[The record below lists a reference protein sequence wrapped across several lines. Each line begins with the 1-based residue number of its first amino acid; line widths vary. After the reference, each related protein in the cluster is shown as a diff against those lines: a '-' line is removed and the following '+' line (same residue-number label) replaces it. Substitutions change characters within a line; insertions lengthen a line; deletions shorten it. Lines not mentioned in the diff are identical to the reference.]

1 MDPISRRNA
10 LATLGFGA
18 AALVT
23 AGAVSAAP
31 PAGKS
36 ATPSPAAEPRESE
49 VGFKDGKFVLPPL
62 PYGYGDLEPAIDE
75 QTMKLHHDIHH
86 AAYVKGGNAALEA
99 LAATAAGTG
108 DAALTGHWNNEL
120 AFHGSGHALHTI
132 FWNNMKP
139 KGGGTPSGALATA
152 IKDSFGGQAQFEKL
166 FTATAMAVQGSGWA
180 ILGYDELSKRLQVI
194 QAEKHQNQTLQSIT
208 PILVLDV
215 WEHAYYLKYQ
225 NKRADYVKAFLTII
239 NDDDVSARYAKAVA
253 AA

>member
-1 MDPISRRNA
+1 MDPISRRHA
-10 LATLGFGA
+10 LTTLGFGA
-18 AALVT
+18 AALAT
-23 AGAVSAAP
+23 AGSLSAAP
-31 PAGKS
+31 SSGK
-36 ATPSPAAEPRESE
+36 SPAAESKESE

-62 PYGYGDLEPAIDE
+62 PYGYADLEPAIDE

-86 AAYVKGGNAALEA
+86 AGYVKGGNAALEA
-99 LAATAAGTG
+99 LAAIAAGTG

-120 AFHGSGHALHTI
+120 AFNGSGHALHTI

-139 KGGGTPSGALATA
+139 KGGGTVSPALAAATKA
-152 IKDSFGGQAQFEKL
+152 DFGGPEQMFKL

-180 ILGYDELSKRLQVI
+180 ILGYEPVSKKLQII
-194 QAEKHQNQTLQSIT
+194 QAEKHQNQTFQGIT

-239 NDDDVSARYAKAVA
+239 NDDDVSARFAKAVA
-253 AA
+253 GA

>member
-10 LATLGFGA
+10 LTTLGFGA
-18 AALVT
+18 AALVAT
-23 AGAVSAAP
+23 GSLSAAP
-31 PAGKS
+31 ASTKGS
-36 ATPSPAAEPRESE
+36 AAEPKESE
-49 VGFKDGKFVLPPL
+49 IGFKDGKFILPPL
-62 PYGYGDLEPAIDE
+62 PYDYAALEPAIDE

-99 LAATAAGTG
+99 LAAIAAGTG

-120 AFHGSGHALHTI
+120 AFHGSGHALHTM

-139 KGGGTPSGALATA
+139 KGGSTPSGALAAA
-152 IKDSFGGQAQFEKL
+152 IKEDFGGQAQFEKL
-166 FTATAMAVQGSGWA
+166 FTATATAVQGSGWA
-180 ILGYDELSKRLQVI
+180 ILGYDALSKRLQVI

-208 PILVLDV
+208 PILALDV